1 MMTKIKFWAAII
13 FLTFTSGSLFGY
25 FLEGLTRPIAKE
37 QPKQE
42 EAIAQPS
49 PPPQRLHP
57 KTKLADR
64 KALEQE
70 LQKLNCDIGNIS
82 TQNMTE
88 QQLKQALEACQK
100 S

>member
-25 FLEGLTRPIAKE
+25 FLEGMTRPTATG
-37 QPKQE
+37 PGKQE

-57 KTKLADR
+57 KTKIADR

-70 LQKLNCDIGNIS
+70 LQKLNCNVS

-88 QQLKQALEACQK
+88 QQLKQTLEACQK

>member
-1 MMTKIKFWAAII
+1 MIKSFVAII

-25 FLEGLTRPIAKE
+25 FLEGMTRPVAT
-37 QPKQE
+37 KQD

-49 PPPQRLHP
+49 PPPQSLHKKP
-57 KTKLADR
+57 KLADR

-70 LQKLNCDIGNIS
+70 LQKLNCNIGNIS

-88 QQLKQALEACQK
+88 QQLKQTLEACQN

>member
-25 FLEGLTRPIAKE
+25 FLEGMTRPVAQE

-49 PPPQRLHP
+49 PPRLHP

-70 LQKLNCDIGNIS
+70 LQKLNCNVS

-88 QQLKQALEACQK
+88 QQLKQTLEACQK